1 MHFVIKIYLI
11 NVELLWWT
19 CVQDPYIKNMLWNKT
34 IIFIFEMH
42 IFPKAANSTTPS
54 LHIWLPKTSDIFGYT
69 SFQIHLATQ
78 LIKFIW
84 LYPTIQ
90 IHLATQLIKFILLYP
105 TIQIHLATQLF
116 KSNWLTSSSNF
127 LATLPPCYKIGFLL
141 ACSSLAT
148 LLEVLYLAF
157 LSHHYG

>member
-1 MHFVIKIYLI
+1 
-11 NVELLWWT
+11 
-19 CVQDPYIKNMLWNKT
+19 
-34 IIFIFEMH
+34 MH

-90 IHLATQLIKFILLYP
+90 IHLATQL
-105 TIQIHLATQLF
+105 F

-127 LATLPPCYKIGFLL
+127 LATPAALL
-141 ACSSLAT
+141 
-148 LLEVLYLAF
+148 
-157 LSHHYG
+157 